1 MYSQL
6 SPYRK
11 SWKEGRLCG
20 AEDKGALGVS
30 AVLVL
35 NQSVGAS
42 MGQGEDGAR
51 LKETKLTSDHS
62 TQNPRKPETP
72 RRPFTEEGGR
82 RARPERTRD
91 TDPRLFIRQGYESP
105 AERPSTRRGPVP
117 LLPACGPV
125 LAGRTFQTLP
135 GAAATQTMRIFFL
148 VLVRFSNRFKR
159 ASPRTTCIWHVPQNC
174 AHGFDS
180 VFSFAEPSS

>member
-20 AEDKGALGVS
+20 AEDKGALGVR

-35 NQSVGAS
+35 HQSVGAS

-82 RARPERTRD
+82 RARPDEDERHGPEAFHQTRVRV
-91 TDPRLFIRQGYESP
+91 TCRE
-105 AERPSTRRGPVP
+105 
-117 LLPACGPV
+117 
-125 LAGRTFQTLP
+125 TL
-135 GAAATQTMRIFFL
+135 
-148 VLVRFSNRFKR
+148 
-159 ASPRTTCIWHVPQNC
+159 H
-174 AHGFDS
+174 
-180 VFSFAEPSS
+180 

>member
-1 MYSQL
+1 M
-6 SPYRK
+6 
-11 SWKEGRLCG
+11 
-20 AEDKGALGVS
+20 
-30 AVLVL
+30 
-35 NQSVGAS
+35 
-42 MGQGEDGAR
+42 
-51 LKETKLTSDHS
+51 
-62 TQNPRKPETP
+62 
-72 RRPFTEEGGR
+72 
-82 RARPERTRD
+82 RTRD

-135 GAAATQTMRIFFL
+135 GAAATRTMRIFFL

-180 VFSFAEPSS
+180 VFSFAEPSSWACQPTTNCGPCQQAWCGMVGTNEVSLKELKDFESGRWSKKMVFNSFYFFF